1 LRKKTKEKKERLKV
15 SSQKGSNVVQCWL
28 PQGQEPD
35 EKCSPIQWTEQPTAA
50 LVSGGLVWP
59 TSGTILDGEEL
70 ASSKLYFILTCTY
83 VMQGLK
89 PNA

>member
-1 LRKKTKEKKERLKV
+1 MWY
-15 SSQKGSNVVQCWL
+15 NVGL

-50 LVSGGLVWP
+50 LVSGGSV
-59 TSGTILDGEEL
+59 L
-70 ASSKLYFILTCTY
+70 AHKSHHFGWGGISFRKLYFILTCTY